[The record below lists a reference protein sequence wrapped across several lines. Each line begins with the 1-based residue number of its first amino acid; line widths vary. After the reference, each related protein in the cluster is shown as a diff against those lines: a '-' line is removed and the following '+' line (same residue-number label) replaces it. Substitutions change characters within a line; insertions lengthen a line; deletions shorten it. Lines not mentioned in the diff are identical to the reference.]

1 MGIFSALSDAG
12 AALGKGSVK
21 VLDDVKPIKSFDA
34 PTIKPLDAPSV
45 KPVEVKP
52 SGGVASGVVGAGGL
66 AVGAAGFII
75 PSILNSNAVSAG
87 IGAAATV
94 GQAAIL
100 GDVAGNLIADITGSP
115 LNMAIV
121 GVVAV
126 GAVYLLFRR

>member
-12 AALGKGSVK
+12 AALGKGGVK

-75 PSILNSNAVSAG
+75 PSILNSTAVSAG
-87 IGAAATV
+87 IGAAASV

-100 GDVAGNLIADITGSP
+100 GDVAGNVLADITGSP
-115 LNMAIV
+115 VNMAIV